1 MREVVSLADVRETIN
16 APAAWVDALARYRRH
31 LSAAGRPASTV
42 KIRLYQLRRCASVL
56 RKAPELVT
64 HDDLLAYLDNPDWG
78 NDYRRTI
85 RSALRAFY
93 SWARATGLVDVDPA
107 FALPAITP
115 KQGKPRPA
123 SEDALAHALEHADER
138 TRLMIA
144 LAAATGA
151 RCCEIAVVH
160 SRDLRGSRG
169 DWRIE
174 LHGKGNRD
182 RIVPMPDPLA
192 WAVRDADG
200 YLFPGQIDGHIS
212 AAYVSK
218 LISRALP
225 GYTAHTLRHRFAT
238 RTLRHAGGNLI
249 VVQRLLGHASVATT
263 QIYTDV
269 EDDQLRAA
277 VGWAA

>member
-1 MREVVSLADVRETIN
+1 MREVVSLASVRDTID
-16 APAAWVDALARYRRH
+16 APPAWQDALARYTRH
-31 LSAAGRPASTV
+31 MRAAGRPTSTV
-42 KIRLYQLRRCASVL
+42 KIRLYQLRRFARVIKL
-56 RKAPELVT
+56 PPEQVA
-64 HDDLLAYLDNPDWG
+64 HDDLVAYLDNPAWS

-85 RSALRAFY
+85 RAALRAFY
-93 SWARATGLVDVDPA
+93 AWMRATGRTDTDPA
-107 FALPAITP
+107 YQLPPITP
-115 KQGKPRPA
+115 KAGKPRPT
-123 SEDALAHALEHADER
+123 SEDALERALATCDQR
-138 TRLMIA
+138 TRLMIL

-160 SRDLRGSRG
+160 SRDLRGARG
-169 DWRIE
+169 DWRLE

-182 RIVPMPDPLA
+182 RIVPLPDFLA
-192 WAVRDADG
+192 WEIRDARG
-200 YLFPGQIDGHIS
+200 YLFPGQIDGHLS

>member
-1 MREVVSLADVRETIN
+1 MREVVSLADVRETVV
-16 APAAWVDALARYRRH
+16 APEAWREPLARYQRH
-31 LSAAGRPASTV
+31 MAAAGRPRSTI
-42 KIRLYQLRRCASVL
+42 KIRLYQLRRAATIL
-56 RKAPELVT
+56 RKAPEAVT
-64 HDDLLAYLDNPDWG
+64 HDDLCGYLDNREWG

-85 RSALRAFY
+85 RSALRAFFA
-93 SWARATGLVDVDPA
+93 WARATGLIDVDPA
-107 FALPAITP
+107 FTLPPITP

-123 SEDALAHALEHADER
+123 SEDALEHALATADER
-138 TRLMIA
+138 TKLMIV

-151 RCCEIAVVH
+151 RCCEIAVAH
-160 SRDLRGSRG
+160 TRDLRGRRG
-169 DWRIE
+169 DWRLE

-182 RIVPMPDPLA
+182 RIVPLPDALA
-192 WAVRDADG
+192 WEVRDAGG
-200 YLFPGQIDGHIS
+200 YLFPGQIDGHLS